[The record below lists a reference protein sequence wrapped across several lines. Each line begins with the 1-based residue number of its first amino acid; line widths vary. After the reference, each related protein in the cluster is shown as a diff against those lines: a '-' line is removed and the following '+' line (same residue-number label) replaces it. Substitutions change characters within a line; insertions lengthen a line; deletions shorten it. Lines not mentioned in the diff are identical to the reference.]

1 MWKAKTKIWGGAES
15 LAFYRAVCD
24 RLTRATYREKEQ
36 IRRELA
42 DHLQDRT
49 EALMERGVER
59 RAAEERAVTGMGNP
73 IQIAYDLN
81 KTFSRFWLVC
91 KRVLIVL
98 FCLVLVQCFG
108 RDVLGDVADNIWTR
122 LPSQVDLTQMPGGAL
137 AYEDLTIDLG
147 EIQKLNVK
155 MNSDSTVVR
164 LDQIAVGNFEDDY
177 SGKRGFCVAFSAE
190 IYSKNPSI
198 PCNANLRLYPAE
210 DPDGLR
216 MLCTLSSKAVGGHGD
231 GKCFLYEVE
240 CGTEVLE
247 LAWERYGRDLT
258 VCIPLNW
265 EGVA

>member
-1 MWKAKTKIWGGAES
+1 MKKTKTEVWGGAES
-15 LAFYRAVCD
+15 HVFYRAVCD

-36 IRRELA
+36 VRRELA

-49 EALMERGVER
+49 ESLMERGAER
-59 RAAEERAVTGMGNP
+59 HAAEERAVAGMGNP

-108 RDVLGDVADNIWTR
+108 RDVLGDFADNMMAR
-122 LPSQVDLTQMPGGAL
+122 LPSRADLAQIPGGGI
-137 AYEDLTIDLG
+137 AYEGLTIDLCG
-147 EIQKLNVK
+147 IQKRNVK
-155 MNSDSTVVR
+155 MQSDSTVVR
-164 LDQIAVGNFEDDY
+164 VDQIAVGNFEDVRLNE
-177 SGKRGFCVAFSAE
+177 RGFCVAFSAE
-190 IYSKNPSI
+190 IYSKNPFI
-198 PCNANLRLYPAE
+198 PCDANLRLYPAE

-216 MLCTLSSKAVGGHGD
+216 LLCILSSKAVGGHGD

-240 CGTEVLE
+240 YGTEELE